1 MNLHITNIVTSWSTQ
16 ENSQTIRLY
25 GRTPDN
31 DEEVVEVFGFDDYF
45 YAATQELQEA
55 GERLANHDSVK
66 RVEVDGYESLRG
78 NEVGKV
84 TLNSYYDKGDVADT
98 LDDTYESDVFVTN
111 RFRIDLGIHS
121 GVEVAGTQ
129 VHYSELEPCEFTT
142 DERILTFDIETDD
155 RGEFP
160 EMGEKRILSI
170 TAHDSYS
177 GEYHG
182 FIDADGRLL
191 NAIFPDG
198 KPEGFDAVHYD
209 ESERQMLARFS
220 EWVSQHGFD
229 IITGWNIED
238 FDCPYL
244 YARMEKV
251 GLNPE
256 TMSREGYAKL
266 TSKGNA
272 RLKGHSIHD
281 MLLAYKMTTHGE
293 LRSHKLE
300 DVAQEELDEGK
311 IQHDDE
317 SIWEMYQHDPDKLMR
332 YNLKDVR
339 LVVGIEAEAGVLSFK
354 KKLRNEVGV
363 DLEGTTANNQ
373 YIEMMARRKLKELG
387 LVGPDA
393 TYEKR
398 AEKYEGGYV
407 FDAYTGVTQ
416 NVVGVDLAS
425 LYPYTMFMFNAS
437 PETKADP
444 SDDNVAVAPTGVA
457 FDLENDGIFK
467 QLIDDAIG
475 LKSDYKEL
483 RNQAEPGTEEH
494 AEYKEQYSVSKTITN
509 SVYGVT
515 GWEYFFLYDEEVA
528 EAVTTAGQAAIRATE
543 EHINGETPGDVIYGD
558 TDSNYME
565 LPSEWD
571 RDRCIAEAQAICT
584 ELNDEVYPALAEE
597 HGIPGEESL
606 WDIEVEAYMERFFQA
621 GQKKFYA
628 YLCTWLDGKKCE
640 PKVSIKGF
648 GSQRSDSALLTKE
661 LQEEILKLILHGAD
675 ESEIG
680 ELIHE
685 AANEVSAPS
694 PDWERIGI
702 PGGLSKELDNY
713 AWTDGTPQGAQPRA
727 AFYCNAIND
736 TNLGGGSKPMRVYLN
751 ERFPPIEDWE
761 HGAIDVMG
769 FEEPSQVPD
778 WAEVDSN
785 RMVETIVLRPMRG
798 ILDAI
803 GMDVEAAAKRQ
814 RQTGFAQFA

>member
-1 MNLHITNIVTSWSTQ
+1 M
-16 ENSQTIRLY
+16 ENSQTINLY
-25 GRTPDN
+25 GRTADGS
-31 DEEVVEVFGFDDYF
+31 ETVVEVFGFDDYF
-45 YAATQELQEA
+45 YVDSDELR
-55 GERLANHDSVK
+55 ERGGMLSTHDSVK
-66 RVEVDGYESLRG
+66 SVDVDGYESLRG
-78 NEVGKV
+78 NKVGKV
-84 TLNSYYDKGDVADT
+84 TLNSYYDKGDVADNFEN
-98 LDDTYESDVFVTN
+98 TYESDVFITN
-111 RFRIDLGIHS
+111 RFRVDLGIHS
-121 GVEVAGTQ
+121 GVVVADTQ

-142 DERILTFDIETDD
+142 DDRILTFDIETDD

-160 EMGEKRILSI
+160 EPGEKRIISI
-170 TAHDSYS
+170 AAHDSYTD
-177 GEYHG
+177 EYIG
-182 FIDADGRLL
+182 FIDTDGRPI
-191 NAIFPDG
+191 AEVFPGG

-209 ESERQMLARFS
+209 TSERQMLARFS
-220 EWVSQHGFD
+220 EWVSERGFD
-229 IITGWNIED
+229 IITGWNVEE

-244 YARMEKV
+244 YARMEEV
-251 GLNPE
+251 GVDPE

-293 LRSHKLE
+293 LRSHALE

-317 SIWEMYQHDPDKLMR
+317 SIWEMYQNDADKLMR

-339 LVVGIEAEAGVLSFK
+339 LVVDIEAEAGVLSFK

-393 TYEKR
+393 TFNKR
-398 AEKYEGGYV
+398 DEKYEGGYV

-437 PETKADP
+437 PETKADA

-475 LKSDYKEL
+475 LKSDYKQL

-494 AEYKEQYSVSKTITN
+494 AEYAEQYSVSKTITN

-543 EHINGETPGDVIYGD
+543 KHINYNTSGEVIYGD

-571 RDRCIAEAQAICT
+571 RDRCIEEAQAICT
-584 ELNDEVYPALAEE
+584 ELNNEVYPALAEE

-606 WDIEVEAYMERFFQA
+606 WDIEVEAYMKRFFQA

-628 YLCTWLDGKKCE
+628 YLCTWLDGNECE

-648 GSQRSDSALLTKE
+648 GSQRSDSALLTKQ
-661 LQEEILKLILHGAD
+661 LQEKILKLILNGAD

-680 ELIHE
+680 ELVHE
-685 AANEVSAPS
+685 AANEVSARS

-702 PGGLSKELDNY
+702 PGGLSKELDSY
-713 AWTDGTPQGAQPRA
+713 AWTNGTPQGAQPRA
-727 AFYCNAIND
+727 AFYCNEIND
-736 TNLGGGSKPMRVYLN
+736 TDIGAGSKPKRVYLN
-751 ERFPPIEDWE
+751 ERVPPVEDWE

-769 FEEPSQVPD
+769 FDEPTHVPE
-778 WAEVDSN
+778 WADVDSQ
-785 RMVETIVLRPMRG
+785 RMIETIVHKPMRG

-803 GMDVEAAAKRQ
+803 GMDVEAAAKG
-814 RQTGFAQFA
+814 QTQSGFARFL